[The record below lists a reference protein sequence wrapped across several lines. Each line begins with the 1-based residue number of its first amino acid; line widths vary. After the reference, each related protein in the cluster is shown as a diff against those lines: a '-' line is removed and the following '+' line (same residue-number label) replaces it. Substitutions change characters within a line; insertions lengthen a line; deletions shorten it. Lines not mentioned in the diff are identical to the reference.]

1 MKKNCLLVP
10 LSCLFL
16 CGSAASS
23 GGAGEISWLTHY
35 DADHLGRISLPLGG
49 IGTGTVGL
57 GGRGEVEVAE
67 GALPPGMKFVASGG
81 VAHSPGPG
89 GADLLTLSNRHG
101 EVEVSLYGAQ
111 IRRYDP
117 AGQKP
122 VLFAPGVPAAF
133 EKGGTM
139 FGGIPY
145 AWPWFN
151 MNGEAHTAQHGF
163 AFRSK
168 WKVLDATGSDDV
180 TEVRLLLESSQET
193 KKEWPYDFR
202 IVYTIRLSDRLE
214 LDFSTENT
222 GTAAFS
228 VTEGFHPY
236 FNVAETTNT
245 VVRGLHG
252 VVEDKID
259 PDKPNPV
266 HRGALAC
273 SPGMNAV
280 FFAPPGAVEIADA
293 GNARSIFVWGRENRK
308 IIVWNPGPN
317 CGIPELGPD
326 DWRHMICVEPANI
339 QRECATRILPGRVH
353 ELRATVKSVPHH

>member
-1 MKKNCLLVP
+1 MSVRLTLLLAV
-10 LSCLFL
+10 SSAL
-16 CGSAASS
+16 CGCVV
-23 GGAGEISWLTHY
+23 
-35 DADHLGRISLPLGG
+35 PP
-49 IGTGTVGL
+49 
-57 GGRGEVEVAE
+57 AE
-67 GALPPGMKFVASGG
+67 PGG

-122 VLFAPGVPAAF
+122 VVFAPTTPDAF
-133 EKGGTM
+133 GKGGTM

-163 AFRSK
+163 AFKSV
-168 WKVLDATGSDDV
+168 WKVLDTTSSDDV
-180 TEVRLLLESSQET
+180 TEVRLLLESTEET
-193 KKEWPYDFR
+193 KREWPYDFR

-222 GTAAFS
+222 GDAAFE

-236 FNVAETTNT
+236 FCIADCTNT
-245 VVRGLHG
+245 FIRGFG
-252 VVEDKID
+252 GTTQDMID

-266 HRGALAC
+266 CRGDIAC

-280 FFAPPGAVEIADA
+280 YFAPPGPIEIVDG
-293 GNARSIFVWGRENRK
+293 GNERSIFVWGRENRK
-308 IIVWNPGPN
+308 VVVWNPGPDFRV
-317 CGIPELGPD
+317 PELGQD
-326 DWRHMICVEPANI
+326 DWRHVVCVEPVNI
-339 QRECATRILPGRVH
+339 QRECATRFLPGRRH
-353 ELRATVKSVPHH
+353 ELRITVKSVSHAKGGCAK